1 MGRCQL
7 YVQVQGHPRKARRP
21 HPSPL
26 VTHNPRT
33 RTLEVY
39 YGNAGIDAYHA
50 RLQEE
55 DDFDAFAGDDH
66 P

>member
-1 MGRCQL
+1 MGRCQAIL
-7 YVQVQGHPRKARRP
+7 ARLDDLMQAG
-21 HPSPL
+21 PSPL